1 MGRSIYFIKAK
12 LWIATTKA
20 KGRSHGPLLL
30 KMLSGAPF
38 EHYKHWAKDPEWMA
52 DPHGAERLLND
63 MDTPEKYG
71 DDQQEH
77 MLTAMSRITYHLR
90 RQRNETWREYFAKWD
105 GAIRKVHQHKITLPE
120 EYEGFLMIN
129 GLQLTETETKAM
141 LNYTHGCI
149 KPSSIKSWLRKNETR
164 LSAAELGADKKKNQ
178 VNFLTEFE
186 GHHIANNDLEEN
198 DEDKEEIDELE
209 QCIMHLQDDA
219 DGDTVLS
226 EGEAAEILSTYVQQK
241 KTYTQSIKNK
251 KARELVRG
259 YGKRDRPLRPGSYS
273 VTIAELQKR
282 TRCAATAA
290 RSGTGSE
297 TARIRPRRT
306 RT

>member
-1 MGRSIYFIKAK
+1 MA
-12 LWIATTKA
+12 
-20 KGRSHGPLLL
+20 
-30 KMLSGAPF
+30 LSGF
-38 EHYKHWAKDPEWMA
+38 STTW
-52 DPHGAERLLND
+52 
-63 MDTPEKYG
+63 TPQRSMETTNKN
-71 DDQQEH
+71 
-77 MLTAMSRITYHLR
+77 TAMSRITYHLR

-105 GAIRKVHQHKITLPE
+105 GAIRKAHQHKITLPE

-164 LSAAELGADKKKNQ
+164 LSAAELGADKKKTQ

-186 GHHIANNDLEEN
+186 GHHIENNDIEEN
-198 DEDKEEIDELE
+198 DEDKEEIDEIE
-209 QCIMHLQDDA
+209 QCIMHLQDDV

-306 RT
+306 RTSRPTKVTTWRTPMRPSSLDILPRTRRTSSMT